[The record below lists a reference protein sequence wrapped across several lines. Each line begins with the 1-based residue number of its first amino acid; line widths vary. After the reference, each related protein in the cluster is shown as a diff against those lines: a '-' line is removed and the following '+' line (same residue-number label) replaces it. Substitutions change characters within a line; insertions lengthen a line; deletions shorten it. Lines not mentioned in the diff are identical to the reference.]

1 MSVASELF
9 PHHLLLV
16 GLRRPLIY
24 RLTYDVGCV
33 KFGIV
38 RALLLEIGLPDDF
51 HAAYL
56 FSLFYFCFNLLTLQA
71 EDKDGI
77 MSTMTHIRDV
87 RKKAPMV
94 TGLFGPLKDTVV
106 LLKSR
111 GIPIDLPPVNDQAS
125 LCFCESV

>member
-1 MSVASELF
+1 M
-9 PHHLLLV
+9 
-16 GLRRPLIY
+16 
-24 RLTYDVGCV
+24 
-33 KFGIV
+33 
-38 RALLLEIGLPDDF
+38 
-51 HAAYL
+51 
-56 FSLFYFCFNLLTLQA
+56 QA

-125 LCFCESV
+125 L